1 MEEEDG
7 VRRIPVPAKPNSG
20 YVPLTLQRHS
30 RGGIIKDVEEI
41 CSPMGAE
48 SLEVKMIDTT
58 TGNPLVVLKEAN
70 AGPYII
76 VPVEML
82 EKVTSILDKENVSY
96 WADEEAIKIDD
107 NPEEVVINLDFG
119 SDPNAIQ
126 GLLDSID

>member
-1 MEEEDG
+1 
-7 VRRIPVPAKPNSG
+7 
-20 YVPLTLQRHS
+20 
-30 RGGIIKDVEEI
+30 
-41 CSPMGAE
+41 MGAE

-58 TGNPLVVLKEAN
+58 TGNPLVVLKEGN